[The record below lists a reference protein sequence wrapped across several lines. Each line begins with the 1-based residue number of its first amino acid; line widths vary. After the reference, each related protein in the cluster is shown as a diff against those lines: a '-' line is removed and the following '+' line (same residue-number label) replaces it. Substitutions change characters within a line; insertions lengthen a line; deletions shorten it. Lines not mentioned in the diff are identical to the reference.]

1 MEKKGI
7 LSDSL
12 FLLHSMDRMKNI
24 KLSISYDGSRYHGWQ
39 RQDNG
44 MTVQEMVEEK
54 IQTMTG
60 VEVRLIASGRTDAG
74 VHALHQIC
82 NFRIITSIPP
92 DSLRK
97 GLNGLL
103 PDDIYISDAQYVPLD
118 FHSRY
123 NCKSKMYEYRILN
136 REVPDIFPARICLA
150 YPQAVE
156 HRRHVA
162 LLWTPLREPGIFP
175 VSNHPEVEIPIL
187 SGRFSLLNL
196 PLKKEMC

>member
-1 MEKKGI
+1 MVNPVPERVSSIQNDKFTTGFYEKKGI

-12 FLLHSMDRMKNI
+12 FLLHSTDRMKNI

-44 MTVQEMVEEK
+44 MTVQEMIEEK

-74 VHALHQIC
+74 VHALRQVC

-103 PDDIYISDAQYVPLD
+103 PDDIYI
-118 FHSRY
+118 
-123 NCKSKMYEYRILN
+123 
-136 REVPDIFPARICLA
+136 
-150 YPQAVE
+150 
-156 HRRHVA
+156 
-162 LLWTPLREPGIFP
+162 
-175 VSNHPEVEIPIL
+175 
-187 SGRFSLLNL
+187 
-196 PLKKEMC
+196 